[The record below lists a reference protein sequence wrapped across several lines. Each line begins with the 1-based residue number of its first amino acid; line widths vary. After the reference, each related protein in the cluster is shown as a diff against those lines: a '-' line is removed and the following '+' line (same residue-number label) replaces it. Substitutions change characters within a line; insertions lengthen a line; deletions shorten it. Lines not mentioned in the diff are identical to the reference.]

1 MSIFQQDNPFNDF
14 MSHIGD
20 MALAN
25 VAWSVCSLPIV
36 TIGAS
41 TQALFEVARAIDDC
55 DDDHVLKRF
64 WAAFTRRFG
73 TNLVTGIIFLAFY
86 GLVGFDMWYT
96 SSRSAGNGDIN
107 AVNYG
112 ICAAIGISAR
122 YAPRMCCPWPR
133 AAICQPAVSS
143 SVPPHWSPHTR
154 SRRSRPSL
162 WPRSRASSPYGCP
175 AACSS

>member
-41 TQALFEVARAIDDC
+41 TQALFEVARAIDDG

-122 YAPRMCCPWPR
+122 CARHTCCPWHH
-133 AAICQPAVSS
+133 AATV
-143 SVPPHWSPHTR
+143 R
-154 SRRSRPSL
+154 
-162 WPRSRASSPYGCP
+162 
-175 AACSS
+175 